1 MANLF
6 ILDRVSEG
14 AHYYDAVAPAT
25 VTNGNFVVLGA
36 EGTDGTYTVAAPAA
50 ITDLG
55 MCIVC
60 NPNIAY
66 AAETVE
72 NDVTI
77 ATGEVI
83 RVRVPQV
90 GDKESYP
97 VANFTATATV
107 TAGHYVIPDAAALK
121 GEAVSS
127 LGGTESIVYIIDRIF
142 TKAGVSMA
150 QIRCIKA

>member
-6 ILDRVSEG
+6 ILDRVPAT

-36 EGTDGTYTVAAPAA
+36 KGTDGTYTVAAPAA

-55 MCIVC
+55 MAIVC
-60 NPNIAY
+60 NPNIPY
-66 AAETVE
+66 SAETVE
-72 NDVTI
+72 NDTVI
-77 ATGEVI
+77 ATSEVI
-83 RVRVPQV
+83 RVRIPQI
-90 GDKESYP
+90 GDMESYP

-121 GEAVSS
+121 GECVAS
-127 LGGTESIVYIIDRIF
+127 LGGTESVVYIIDSIY

-150 QIRCIKA
+150 QLRCIKA